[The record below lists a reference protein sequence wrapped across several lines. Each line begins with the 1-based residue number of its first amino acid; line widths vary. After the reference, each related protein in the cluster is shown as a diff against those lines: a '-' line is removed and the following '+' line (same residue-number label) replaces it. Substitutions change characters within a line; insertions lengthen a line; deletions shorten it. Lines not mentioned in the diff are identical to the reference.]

1 MVIRQFFCFLKKNH
15 HLVKHITEA
24 ESKYNVMS
32 IYTTHKKFGFAFGAR
47 IRNETLFLIL
57 CVGVDGAPERRLGA
71 MAAFAVRVA
80 ISQKTFHSW
89 KSALKTKLNNSLK
102 SCQHH
107 CVAEGNIQNT
117 KVAIY
122 REKNPPPAYTS
133 WSVGFIFFFLNC
145 VYIEFTYIVSR

>member
-1 MVIRQFFCFLKKNH
+1 
-15 HLVKHITEA
+15 
-24 ESKYNVMS
+24 MS

-47 IRNETLFLIL
+47 IRNETVFLIL
-57 CVGVDGAPERRLGA
+57 GVGVDGAPERRLGA
-71 MAAFAVRVA
+71 MSTFAVRVA

-102 SCQHH
+102 SNQHH

-122 REKNPPPAYTS
+122 RGKKPPAYTS
-133 WSVGFIFFFLNC
+133 WSVGFIFIFFKLC
-145 VYIEFTYIVSR
+145 VY